1 MKKITL
7 LVTLAG
13 CLSLQAF
20 SQVVN
25 NVDPSTLSRNSHIE
39 AKAAKTAMT
48 FTNPSSGVQI
58 NNSVNKG
65 GIPSGAVAYVDD
77 FSQPSDT
84 NGLKA
89 RGYLP
94 YYRGAGA
101 MGTTA
106 AWFQGNIA
114 NWPDFN
120 NGSGEYVSSNFNSVT
135 GTNNIDNWLVL
146 PALDVAIGDV
156 ISFYSRSPQASTFP
170 DSIRVMYSAVGD
182 STPEATTWVQ
192 LANFKVNTT
201 GAWLQDQFI
210 APSAGTTARFAIRY
224 AVVGG
229 GPSGNN
235 SDLIG
240 IDQLEVFTPAA
251 FDVEAVSVAALN
263 NEYTRIPLSQVTG
276 ATLSGSVKN
285 NGLNA
290 TSGGSALFEVV
301 DTVAATVVFSE
312 SVTLPSINPGSTS
325 VVTTTGSFT
334 PATIANLRAR
344 VTLTYPGDANS
355 ANDISQSIVT
365 AITDSVFARDNNAT
379 TGSLGIGAGPADGIV
394 GQNFEVS
401 NATDLTSVSF
411 FLTDA
416 FDPNPAGSPVYAT
429 IHAQPVGGTPS
440 LTILATTTT
449 LNVLPGT
456 IATGGQWFTLPID
469 GASLALTPGQY
480 YVGIHEVDSIVP
492 LGTTNQ
498 IVTPGTV
505 YVSWNSIPT
514 PPAVNGWATAED
526 FGFAVTY
533 NLRINF
539 GTPTGINEVNANS
552 TLVGVYPSPA
562 TSELTITL
570 DKTISNANIAI
581 YNSLGMLVKIINNVN
596 TNTKV
601 DVSAFAKGN
610 YSVKVTSSGK
620 EYTQRFSVI
629 K

>member
-20 SQVVN
+20 SQVAN
-25 NVDPSTLSRNSHIE
+25 DVDPSTLSRNGQI
-39 AKAAKTAMT
+39 AKAGNSAMT

-58 NNSVNKG
+58 NNYVNKG
-65 GIPSGAVAYVDD
+65 GTPSAAVAYVDD

-94 YYRGAGA
+94 YYRGTGA
-101 MGTTA
+101 MGTSA
-106 AWFQGNIA
+106 AWFQGNTA
-114 NWPDFN
+114 NWTDFN
-120 NGSGEYVSSNFNSVT
+120 NGSDEYVSSNYNSVT
-135 GTNNIDNWLVL
+135 GLNDIDNWLVL
-146 PALDVAIGDV
+146 PALDVASGDV
-156 ISFYSRSPQASTFP
+156 ISFYSRSPAASTFP

-192 LANFKVNTT
+192 LGNFKVNTT

-210 APSAGTTARFAIRY
+210 APAAGTTARFAIRY

-229 GPSGNN
+229 GPLGNN

-251 FDVEAVSVAALN
+251 FDVEAVSVSSLN
-263 NEYTRIPLSQVTG
+263 AEYTMIPLSQVVG
-276 ATLSGSVKN
+276 STLSGSVKN

-290 TSGGSALFEVV
+290 TSGGSALFEVI
-301 DTVAATVVFSE
+301 DTVSAAVVFSE
-312 SVTLPSINPGSTS
+312 SVTLPAINPGATT
-325 VVTTTGSFT
+325 VVSTTGSFT
-334 PATIANLRAR
+334 PAAVANLRAKI
-344 VTLTYPGDANS
+344 TLTYPGDANS
-355 ANDISQSIVT
+355 ANDVSQSIVT
-365 AITDSVFARDNNAT
+365 AITDSVFARDDNQT
-379 TGSLGIGAGPADGIV
+379 TGSLGIGAGPASGIV

-440 LTILATTTT
+440 ATILATTTT

-469 GASLALTPGQY
+469 GASLAITAGQY

-492 LGTTNQ
+492 LGTTGQ

-505 YVSWNSIPT
+505 WVSWNSIPS
-514 PPAVNGWATAED
+514 PPAVNGWAAAED
-526 FGFAVTY
+526 FGFAITY

-539 GTPTGINEVNANS
+539 GTPTAINEVNANS
-552 TLVGVYPSPA
+552 TLVSVYPSPA
-562 TSELTITL
+562 TSDLTITL
-570 DKTISNANIAI
+570 DKSISTADIAI
-581 YNSLGMLVKIINNVN
+581 YNSIGMLVNSINNVN
-596 TNTKV
+596 GITKV
-601 DVSAFAKGN
+601 DVSAFAKGI
-610 YSVKVTSSGK
+610 YTVKVISSGK
-620 EYTQRFSVI
+620 EYTQRFTVT